1 MPAGCIHWPI
11 GDKKLLEQWV
21 TKLASTPAAVGILM
35 GDSTDLARTHFREHI
50 RGYKSDKNS
59 QEALDEY
66 VRAEIGKLAQV
77 LSPVKERLLGAIL
90 GNHYWEFKD
99 GTNSEQFLCKTLE
112 IPYLGPQGV
121 VRLDFDGINK
131 KKGHKVTIWAHHNGG
146 SRSASSTASDVRVM
160 EKAEQSFDADIYL
173 LSHTHRRHAFKTS
186 RMGITDSIPPKL
198 IEHTKVLVR
207 TGAMLRGVMDEDE
220 IRTDIPHFPSYGEE
234 AAYRSLDLG
243 FVEIKITFANGF
255 PEYTVSY

>member
-1 MPAGCIHWPI
+1 
-11 GDKKLLEQWV
+11 
-21 TKLASTPAAVGILM
+21 M

-99 GTNSEQFLCKTLE
+99 GTNSEQFLCKALD

-121 VRLDFDGINK
+121 VRLDFDGVNK

-160 EKAEQSFDADIYL
+160 EKAEQTFISDIYL
-173 LSHTHRRHAFKTS
+173 LSHTHRTHAFKTA
-186 RMGITDSIPPKL
+186 RTGIDHSNPPKL
-198 IEHTKVLVR
+198 TQTTQVLAR
-207 TGAMLRGVMDEDE
+207 TGAFLHTMAEEGVIALD
-220 IRTDIPHFPSYGEE
+220 RPHFPSYGEE
-234 AAYRSLDLG
+234 ASYRPMALG
-243 FVEIKITFANGF
+243 QVEIKITFTNGY